1 MSQKKKILIIGSSGN
16 IGRSLCQKFSKK
28 NYFVHG
34 ISKKRNYRGKNFKNF
49 NFDYRNNKKLK
60 NFLKNKFYDLVINL
74 IIYKRSQVLREHGFF
89 KNKTDLYIF
98 VSSTSIYNETNDKIS
113 EKSKARDLRWPVA
126 KNKFFCEKVFFD
138 LFKKKNFPVMIIR
151 SGHVYNYFTVPSN
164 IIGLGRNLIELLKS
178 NKPAIIF
185 KKNVKR
191 SIIHSKDFANI
202 LTKLVIS
209 NNDFKGKILNISG
222 NKIISWEKI
231 YKLYFKFLKIK
242 PKFQYIDT
250 SKVLNINKDIYY
262 ALKGDRNKNI
272 IFDNSNLRKYIK
284 NYKEE
289 ISLEQGIKQIIK
301 YQSKLKDSQKNR
313 KIEKIYDS
321 LIN

>member
-16 IGRSLCQKFSKK
+16 IGRNLCQKFSKK

-34 ISKKRNYRGKNFKNF
+34 ISKNRSFRGKNFKNF

-74 IIYKRSQVLREHGFF
+74 IIYKRSQVLREYGFF
-89 KNKTDLYIF
+89 KNKTDFYIF
-98 VSSTSIYNETNDKIS
+98 VSSASIYNETNDKIS
-113 EKSKARDLRWPVA
+113 EKSKACDLRWSVA
-126 KNKFFCEKVFFD
+126 KNKFFCEKVFFN

-191 SIIHSKDFANI
+191 SVIHSEDFANI

-209 NNDFKGKILNISG
+209 NNDLKGKILNISG
-222 NKIISWEKI
+222 NKITSWEKI
-231 YKLYFKFLKIK
+231 YKLYFKLLKIK

-250 SKVLNINKDIYY
+250 SNVLNINKDIY
-262 ALKGDRNKNI
+262 
-272 IFDNSNLRKYIK
+272 
-284 NYKEE
+284 
-289 ISLEQGIKQIIK
+289 
-301 YQSKLKDSQKNR
+301 
-313 KIEKIYDS
+313 
-321 LIN
+321 

>member
-1 MSQKKKILIIGSSGN
+1 
-16 IGRSLCQKFSKK
+16 
-28 NYFVHG
+28 
-34 ISKKRNYRGKNFKNF
+34 
-49 NFDYRNNKKLK
+49 
-60 NFLKNKFYDLVINL
+60 
-74 IIYKRSQVLREHGFF
+74 
-89 KNKTDLYIF
+89 
-98 VSSTSIYNETNDKIS
+98 
-113 EKSKARDLRWPVA
+113 
-126 KNKFFCEKVFFD
+126 
-138 LFKKKNFPVMIIR
+138 MIIR

-313 KIEKIYDS
+313 KLKKYMIV
-321 LIN
+321 